1 MLYLWFD
8 KFFIYFLSFAHLKIE
23 DSRIVSY
30 VRLKCKLLDSII
42 CNVNGGDPI
51 FHKLRNGTGTCK
63 KITYKQK
70 LIQELCNKSGTDGI
84 QSVTT
89 GYFNLHELNGQVS
102 TTILQIKLSMITQ
115 KNKGI
120 LEWLTTNPPLK
131 HDKAFIWFEFKCMP
145 TSL

>member
-1 MLYLWFD
+1 MQCQRRGSD
-8 KFFIYFLSFAHLKIE
+8 ISQR
-23 DSRIVSY
+23 S
-30 VRLKCKLLDSII
+30 
-42 CNVNGGDPI
+42 
-51 FHKLRNGTGTCK
+51 GTGTCK

-120 LEWLTTNPPLK
+120 LE
-131 HDKAFIWFEFKCMP
+131 
-145 TSL
+145 